1 MIANPVIVNARSNT
15 MNAARPPTSHVCGL
29 GRNEMNAMIEY
40 IATEMIAK
48 IVKNCFIVLGLKV
61 NKNRTGR
68 GWSNPQSFLKYSQ
81 SKEFWICY
89 ACLLAS
95 SVTFRTM

>member
-1 MIANPVIVNARSNT
+1 

-48 IVKNCFIVLGLKV
+48 IVRNCFMIDRFVWFK
-61 NKNRTGR
+61 K
-68 GWSNPQSFLKYSQ
+68 
-81 SKEFWICY
+81 
-89 ACLLAS
+89 
-95 SVTFRTM
+95 